1 MVNDN
6 IQKRTLSIRISTN
19 GFCFCSYLPAEPDSL
34 QYHFYKTDSSI
45 SLVANLRNAVEEC
58 PLISA
63 GTEYSIKA
71 IIETA
76 EFTTLPTEF
85 DRREDYKLFYRY
97 CFPKADSSIE
107 IVANKLNAQELT
119 LIFPVDKGIA
129 EIIEKIGEV
138 TYYTPASIL
147 LGYLALNAPKED
159 KYLLAYIQDEYAM
172 LLSIKNGKVELNNI
186 FRNDEGSDTLFYL
199 LSTWK
204 EQGLSQTDDTLYIC
218 GDKGVEEQL
227 LQIGKFIKNYKRL
240 NPNKEFAPSLLNK
253 IKNIP
258 FDLQALLL
266 CE

>member
-119 LIFPVDKGIA
+119 LIFPVDKA
-129 EIIEKIGEV
+129 V
-138 TYYTPASIL
+138 AL
-147 LGYLALNAPKED
+147 YLALHNSFRSFAAPE
-159 KYLLAYIQDEYAM
+159 YISVGE
-172 LLSIKNGKVELNNI
+172 KVICIVACCVDFYIVSNYCKLFFPPNVHFIVLFVEV
-186 FRNDEGSDTLFYL
+186 FEGS
-199 LSTWK
+199 
-204 EQGLSQTDDTLYIC
+204 C
-218 GDKGVEEQL
+218 CVM
-227 LQIGKFIKNYKRL
+227 
-240 NPNKEFAPSLLNK
+240 
-253 IKNIP
+253 
-258 FDLQALLL
+258 
-266 CE
+266 